1 MNRIEISVLRPEEA
15 LRACAEVWHAV
26 QAGDELT
33 LRLAFGSLH
42 ELFLAIT
49 EKRLELL
56 RHVAGHPGLN
66 IRQLAQALIR
76 DYKNVHTD
84 VSELIELG
92 LLERNDS
99 GGLLVP
105 YDEIV
110 IHADISAVAL
120 GVSSIDRRKSKG
132 PRMRA
137 FDLRRRGSAAYFAAN
152 SSSFLAGIT
161 WPFSAASLAERP

>member
-1 MNRIEISVLRPEEA
+1 VAR
-15 LRACAEVWHAV
+15 V

-42 ELFLAIT
+42 ELFSAIT

-56 RHVAGHPGLN
+56 RHVAEHPGLN

-99 GGLLVP
+99 GGLLAP

-110 IHADISAVAL
+110 IHADISAVA
-120 GVSSIDRRKSKG
+120 
-132 PRMRA
+132 
-137 FDLRRRGSAAYFAAN
+137 
-152 SSSFLAGIT
+152 
-161 WPFSAASLAERP
+161 